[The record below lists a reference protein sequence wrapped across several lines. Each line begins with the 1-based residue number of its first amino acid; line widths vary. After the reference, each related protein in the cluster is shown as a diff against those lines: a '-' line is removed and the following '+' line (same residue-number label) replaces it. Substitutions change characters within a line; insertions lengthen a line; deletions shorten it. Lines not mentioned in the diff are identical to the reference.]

1 MGKSLGYKI
10 MHLKWKCGL
19 MSGQYFNIEFT
30 FKGIIIFDINLM
42 NVNRYISN
50 GSIVDQIQYVVYCS
64 KVNTSND
71 QNPNMIKKNGREGV
85 EEQLEAQPAGHFLGV
100 F

>member
-1 MGKSLGYKI
+1 MI
-10 MHLKWKCGL
+10 
-19 MSGQYFNIEFT
+19 
-30 FKGIIIFDINLM
+30 

-50 GSIVDQIQYVVYCS
+50 GSITDQIQYVVYCS

-71 QNPNMIKKNGREGV
+71 QNHNMIKDGREGV
-85 EEQLEAQPAGHFLGV
+85 EEQLEAHPAGHFPGV